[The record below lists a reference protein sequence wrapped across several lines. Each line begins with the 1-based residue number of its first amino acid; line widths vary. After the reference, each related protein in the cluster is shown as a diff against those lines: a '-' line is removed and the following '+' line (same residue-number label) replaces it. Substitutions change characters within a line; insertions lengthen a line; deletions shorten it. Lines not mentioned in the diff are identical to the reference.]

1 MANPQS
7 NCVTMS
13 DTTESEDKPTKDRGS
28 YGSFSEEKGYRG
40 IPKDKFCDEDWKE
53 LKKYIQY
60 LQNQYSELDIEDEP
74 EIEFGRVFF
83 KSFFGKYQ
91 FDSVKSLEMKINK
104 EKISEKKM
112 SDMMEDI
119 LNFVVIPGIDFDSLL
134 KFILP
139 SYSIEKTI
147 IYSELLEKI
156 TSIILS
162 ERPPIQPSREEY
174 ISPEN
179 QGQIDILKTIKRRA
193 RGENH
198 VVSTKANIT
207 METLPVLIFVKFHAQ
222 MLIDLENFWDK
233 ENPTSSN
240 NNPSQEFALE
250 RKINERKAHHQ
261 NILSH
266 PLYSRFYEK
275 AIRKDLKRPEI
286 LENARRETVTSPTFK
301 KVITLWE
308 AYLGKS
314 LPRPKTENILEGG
327 YSLKPASKIYEIWVL
342 KKLVDL
348 LEERFGK
355 DKDISN
361 AGKGGIKIDFDKK
374 IELTYNTTLKSRFSR
389 KDVSKKRPFSRKRPD
404 FAIRNCSGEKVPLIL
419 DAKYKETPDTD
430 DFLQMVSYEAIYG
443 IDDPEEFS
451 HAILLYIGTKGKGQK
466 KNIERKNKPPFI
478 KIKPIKLRPNEE
490 KEAFTGEDELK
501 DIIEKVLG

>member
-1 MANPQS
+1 
-7 NCVTMS
+7 MS
-13 DTTESEDKPTKDRGS
+13 ESTEFEDNPTKDRES
-28 YGSFSEEKGYRG
+28 YGSFSEKKGYKG
-40 IPKDKFCDEDWKE
+40 ILKDKFCDEDWKE
-53 LKKYIQY
+53 LEKYIRY

-74 EIEFGRVFF
+74 EMEYGRVFF

-91 FDSVKSLEMKINK
+91 FDSEKSLEMKINK
-104 EKISEKKM
+104 EKISEEKM

-119 LNFVVIPGIDFDSLL
+119 LNFVVIPGVDLDSVL

-162 ERPPIQPSREEY
+162 ERPPIQPRREEY

-179 QGQIDILKTIKRRA
+179 QGQIDILKTIKRRS

-222 MLIDLENFWDK
+222 MLIDLENFWDE
-233 ENPTSSN
+233 ENITYSN
-240 NNPSQEFALE
+240 NNSSPEFALE
-250 RKINERKAHHQ
+250 RKITERKAHHK

-348 LEERFGK
+348 LEDKYSE
-355 DKDISN
+355 DKDLSK
-361 AGKGGIKIDFDKK
+361 AGKGGTIIDFDKK
-374 IELTYNTTLKSRFSR
+374 IELTYNTTLKNRFSTGTF
-389 KDVSKKRPFSRKRPD
+389 SKKRPD
-404 FAIRNCSGEKVPLIL
+404 FAIRNYSEEKVPLIL
-419 DAKYKETPDTD
+419 DAKYKKTPKAD

-451 HAILLYIGTKGKGQK
+451 HAILLYIGTKGKRQREDIK
-466 KNIERKNKPPFI
+466 REKKPPRI

-490 KEAFTGEDELK
+490 KDGVTGENELR
-501 DIIEKVLG
+501 DIIEKVLE